1 MKISFTKSAML
12 AAGLLVMASA
22 VPASAQEGRV
32 RAGILNCEGPGQVS
46 FIVGSVTEMGC
57 IFKPEYGHPQRYNAK
72 ITRIGVDIGVTTAN
86 ALAWA
91 VFAPTKRIGPGEIA
105 GGYGGVAAG
114 AAIVV
119 GGTANVLLGGSNNS
133 VALQPLSL
141 VGSRGANV
149 VAGIAG
155 LDLYSADG
163 RMERGHPH
171 YRHHHHHR
179 GHKKAMKKG
188 M

>member
-1 MKISFTKSAML
+1 MKFSFTKGSMI
-12 AAGLLVMASA
+12 AAGLLAIAA
-22 VPASAQEGRV
+22 VTPASAQDGRV
-32 RAGILNCEGPGQVS
+32 RVGMLNCEGPGQTS
-46 FIVGSVTEMGC
+46 FIVGSVTTMSCVFRPDGG
-57 IFKPEYGHPQRYNAK
+57 KPEKYNAK
-72 ITRIGVDIGVTTAN
+72 ITRVGVDIGVTTAN

-91 VFAPTKRIGPGEIA
+91 VFAPTKKIGPGEIA

-133 VALQPLSL
+133 VALQPVSL

-155 LDLYSADG
+155 LDLTAVG
-163 RMERGHPH
+163 RRS
-171 YRHHHHHR
+171 RR
-179 GHKKAMKKG
+179 R
-188 M
+188 

>member
-12 AAGLLVMASA
+12 AAGLLAIAAA
-22 VPASAQEGRV
+22 VPANAQDGRV
-32 RAGILNCEGPGQVS
+32 RAGVLNCEGPGQTS
-46 FIVGSVTEMGC
+46 FIFGSVTEMGC
-57 IFKPEYGHPQRYNAK
+57 VFKPEYGQPQRYHAK
-72 ITRIGVDIGVTTAN
+72 ITRFGLDIGVTTAN

-114 AAIVV
+114 AAVVV
-119 GGTANVLLGGSNNS
+119 GGTANVLLGGSHNS

-155 LDLYSADG
+155 LDLYAVEG
-163 RMERGHPH
+163 RPV
-171 YRHHHHHR
+171 RHHRHHR
-179 GHKKAMKKG
+179 GHKKHH
-188 M
+188 

>member
-1 MKISFTKSAML
+1 MKLNFTKSAML
-12 AAGLLVMASA
+12 AAGMLALAAA
-22 VPASAQEGRV
+22 VPANAQDGRV
-32 RAGILNCEGPGQVS
+32 RVGMLSCEGPGQTS
-46 FIVGSVTEMGC
+46 FIVGSVTQMAC
-57 IFKPEYGHPQRYNAK
+57 VFKPELGKPERYDAK
-72 ITRIGVDIGVTTAN
+72 ITRVGVDIGVTTAN

-119 GGTANVLLGGSNNS
+119 GGTANVLFGGSNNS

-141 VGSRGANV
+141 TGSRGANV
-149 VAGIAG
+149 VAGVAG
-155 LDLYSADG
+155 LDLVAV
-163 RMERGHPH
+163 PT
-171 YRHHHHHR
+171 RHR
-179 GHKKAMKKG
+179 KMKRMKKK

>member
-22 VPASAQEGRV
+22 VPASAQDGRV
-32 RAGILNCEGPGQVS
+32 RVGVLNCEGPGQTS
-46 FIVGSVTEMGC
+46 FIVGSVTELGC
-57 IFKPEYGHPQRYNAK
+57 IFKPEYGHPQRYNAR

-91 VFAPTKRIGPGEIA
+91 VFAPTKRLGPGEIA

-114 AAIVV
+114 AAIGV

-133 VALQPLSL
+133 VALQPLSF

-149 VAGIAG
+149 VAGVAG
-155 LDLYSADG
+155 LDLFSADG
-163 RMERGHPH
+163 RPERGHPH
-171 YRHHHHHR
+171 YRHHRH
-179 GHKKAMKKG
+179 HKKHK
-188 M
+188 